1 MVESDLST
9 RKWRRR
15 KDARPNEIVEA
26 ALDAFAEK
34 GFAAT
39 RLDDV
44 ARRAGVSKGTLYLYF
59 RDKEALFKAVIQ
71 SALVPNIALAE
82 QRLAGSHGT
91 TAEMFQNVVG
101 NFLASVVGSKV
112 GVIPKLII
120 GEAHNF
126 PDIAKFYVEEVVM
139 RGLKIVATILQRGID
154 RGEIRP
160 SIDPESAAPVL
171 IGPLLLF
178 VIWKNVLEPHSGRAI
193 DPVGYIQSYADI
205 VLNGLLI
212 EPAAHEVRPK
222 EGRP

>member
-1 MVESDLST
+1 MVESDQST
-9 RKWRRR
+9 KKWRRR

-71 SALVPNIALAE
+71 LALVPNIALAE

-91 TAEMFQNVVG
+91 TAAMFQNVVG

-139 RGLKIVATILQRGID
+139 RGLKIVATILQRGIN

-160 SIDPESAAPVL
+160 SIDPVSAAPVL

-178 VIWKNVLEPHSGRAI
+178 VIWKNVLEPHSGRTI
-193 DPVGYIQSYADI
+193 DPAGYIQSYADI